1 MALLIGAALAINLAQ
16 AAPAGQDQEGRQA
29 YDRYCA
35 QCHNVSLRG
44 SAHGAPLLGPHFVS
58 RWEHSATVDLAAYLR
73 SNMSTTVPPTTG
85 NEVYVAIAAYLQQS
99 NGITPDEAPLL
110 ADTGTSTPDLK
121 PDLETTVP
129 ELAKTAGR
137 WVNRVIPEL
146 APVTDALL
154 RKPPDSDWLSWR
166 RTQDGQ
172 GYSPLGKINRG
183 NVSRLKLAWVITM
196 YEGSNQATPIVHD
209 GVMFLT
215 HPGNIIQ
222 AIDAATGELI
232 WEYAYPYP
240 PASRTMGGP
249 MRNIA
254 IYKDKIYLAT
264 YDAAVVAIDARSGVP
279 VWRAVQAD
287 YTKGYT
293 HTIGPVIADG
303 VVVSGMNGCE
313 RYNNDGCF
321 ITGHDPETGREL
333 WRTSTLALPGDPNEA
348 TWGNVPPERRAGG
361 DNWIPGTF
369 DPELGTYFVGTS
381 QAKPWV
387 AVSRGMT
394 PLDAALYT
402 SSTLALD
409 PRTGRMK
416 WHFQHNAG
424 DSLDQDASFE
434 RILIDVGAEKQVVTI
449 GKDGILWKLDRRSG
463 AFRGVAETLPQD
475 IYARIDHQTGRLEYR
490 QDIID
495 AKIDDAVTVCPGAA
509 GGHNW
514 QASAY
519 SPETGALIIPLI
531 QLCSVVIAGEVEQQ
545 GSYAATINT
554 IPMPGSDNQLGRLS
568 SWDVESLQERWTHT
582 QRAMFMTGVLTTAGK
597 LAFVGDVDRYFKAF
611 DVDNGKVLWQTRL
624 GAPLHGYPIAYAV
637 DGKQYV
643 AVPTGIG
650 LLRMLTAEQSPEIYQ
665 PIGGNALYVFE
676 LAE

>member
-1 MALLIGAALAINLAQ
+1 MTSLIGATLAVNTAQ
-16 AAPAGQDQEGRQA
+16 AAAGQDDEGRQA
-29 YDRYCA
+29 YERYCA
-35 QCHNVSLRG
+35 ECHDVSLRG
-44 SAHGAPLLGPHFVS
+44 SAHGASLSGAHFVS
-58 RWEHSATVDLAAYLR
+58 RWGHRATDDLAKYLR
-73 SNMSTTVPPTTG
+73 NEMSTTVPPTESS
-85 NEVYVAIAAYLQQS
+85 EVYVAIAAYLQQS
-99 NGITPDEAPLL
+99 NGVTPGEAPLP
-110 ADTGTSTPDLK
+110 ADTSASAPDTK
-121 PDLETTVP
+121 PDLATTVP
-129 ELAKTAGR
+129 ELAKRAGK
-137 WVNRVIPEL
+137 WVNRDTPAL

-154 RKPPDSDWLSWR
+154 RNPPDSDWLSWR

-172 GYSPLGKINRG
+172 GYSPLGQINRD
-183 NVSRLKLAWVITM
+183 NVSRLKLAWAITM
-196 YEGSNQATPIVHD
+196 YEGSNQATPLVHD
-209 GVMFLT
+209 GIMFLT

-249 MRNIA
+249 LRNIA

-264 YDAAVVAIDARSGVP
+264 YDATVVAIDARTGEQA
-279 VWRAVQAD
+279 WRAVQAD

-303 VVVSGMNGCE
+303 VIISGMNGCE
-313 RYNNDGCF
+313 RYNNGGCF
-321 ITGHDPETGREL
+321 ITGHDPDTGREL

-348 TWGNVPPERRAGG
+348 TWGKVPPEQRAGG

-369 DPELGTYFVGTS
+369 DPDLGTYFVGTS

-387 AVSRGMT
+387 AASRGMT

-409 PRTGRMK
+409 PRTGHMK

-424 DSLDQDASFE
+424 DTLDQDASFE
-434 RILIDVGAEKQVVTI
+434 RILIDVGPEKHVLTI

-463 AFRGVAETLPQD
+463 AFRGLAETLPQN
-475 IYARIDHQTGRLEYR
+475 IYAHIDRKAGRLGYR

-495 AKIDDAVTVCPGAA
+495 AKIGDKVSVCPGAS
-509 GGHNW
+509 GGHSW

-519 SPETGALIIPLI
+519 SPETSALIIPLI
-531 QLCSVVIAGEVEQQ
+531 QLCSEVIGGEVEKQ
-545 GSYAATINT
+545 GSYAAIINT
-554 IPMPGSDNQLGRLS
+554 IPMPGSDGQLGRLS
-568 SWDVESLQERWTHT
+568 SWDVNSLEERWAHT
-582 QRAMFMTGVLTTAGK
+582 QRAMFMTGVLTTAGG
-597 LAFVGDVDRYFKAF
+597 LAFVGDVDRHFKAF
-611 DVDNGKVLWQTRL
+611 DVDSGKVLWQTRL

-637 DGKQYV
+637 NGKQYV